1 MSKAALDILD
11 AQITDAE
18 WERNR
23 KQAKLLHDCKAKGFG
38 RLKASGLITFP
49 ETNRAVTVSPEVF
62 AKEASDLVKNEGWS
76 LKAACEKYGRNDGDL
91 RYYCR
96 KFDIPLERK
105 MEKRRTWDYVKV
117 LAQAK
122 RYINEK
128 GFRMSEMAKK
138 LNCSPSL
145 ICDVL
150 KTHGYKYDA
159 KAIKIR
165 KVKTI

>member
-1 MSKAALDILD
+1 MSKSALDLLD
-11 AQITDAE
+11 AQTTDAE

-23 KQAKLLHDCKAKGFG
+23 KHAKLLHDCKTKGFD
-38 RLKASGLITFP
+38 RLKTSGLITFP
-49 ETNRAVTVSPEVF
+49 ETKKAVTVSPEVF

-122 RYINEK
+122 RYINQQ
-128 GFRMSEMAKK
+128 GFRMSEMAKR
-138 LNCSPSL
+138 LDCSPAL
-145 ICDVL
+145 ITDAL
-150 KTHGYKYDA
+150 KAHGYKYDA
-159 KAIKIR
+159 KAVKIR
-165 KVKTI
+165 KVKTL